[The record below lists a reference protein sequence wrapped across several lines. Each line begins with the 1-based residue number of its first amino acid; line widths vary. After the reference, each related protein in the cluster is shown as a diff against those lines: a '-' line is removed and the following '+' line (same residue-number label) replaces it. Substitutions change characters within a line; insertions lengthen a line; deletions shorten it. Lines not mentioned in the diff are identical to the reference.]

1 MPANQGPED
10 TRPDPDALLARI
22 TEDAGGTRRGRLKIF
37 LGMAAGVGKTCAMLR
52 AAHRLGE
59 KGIDVAVGIVETHG
73 RAETQALI
81 QGLEVLGRT
90 SVLYKDV
97 ALEEMD
103 LDGILARRPAVVL
116 VDELA
121 HTNVPGSRHPKRYQ
135 DVFELL
141 DAGVDVYTT
150 VNIQHLASRAPLVQA
165 FAGVQVHEVVPD
177 SVIDRADEIELI
189 DLTPGELLERLKQGK
204 VYPPGR
210 AELASRNFFL
220 PASLTALREM
230 ALRLTAERVDR
241 QLTDLHTRNGQPTGS
256 SLIRMIVGISGQE
269 SDKDLLRWARRVAY
283 NLEAHLIAVY
293 VKTRPSVDEAIVSE
307 NLRVARELGAEAV
320 MTADVS
326 VAEGLLRTARERNA
340 SVIAVGRSR
349 RIWFKRTIARQ
360 ILEADASIDVVIPGS
375 TKSARAKKK
384 RTWGGT
390 SRPDQYVGSLF
401 MVAVV
406 TLLNLLLVPVL
417 GYKGVS
423 YVYLLLI
430 LLLGFLWGR
439 GPVLFTAVL
448 SAVVW
453 DFLFIPPQYTF
464 YISKADDV
472 LLILLFLFTGL
483 TTGLLNAGLKRQA
496 QLVHIREQQTNALY
510 RMSSVIAVSTN
521 IDNLIRRASSQLE
534 HHFGCTAVILRS
546 DGKNPHLKGDPAH
559 ELSEKE
565 MGVARWAFDHR
576 QMAGA
581 LTDTLASAE
590 FLHVPLVVAKR
601 SVGVLCLKLPGKY
614 LSVDAENL
622 LNEFAQLIALGIERY
637 QDEQSARHTAVLE
650 ESQRLY
656 SALLDSVSH
665 ELRTPLTAI
674 YGSASALLEP
684 EIREDKNI
692 RDGIARAL
700 MGSSRRLNRLVEN
713 LLDVSRIEGGFEL
726 KLEYHDPADVVS
738 AAMTDVE
745 DRSGEFRFQL
755 NVMPDLKPFRM
766 DGGLIVTALSNL
778 ILNAIQHAPAGSE
791 ITISVE
797 ETEGRLRL
805 SIADHGP
812 GIPPEQIE
820 SIFERFYR
828 ARNTVPGGLGLGLYI
843 ARTFARAHGGDVR
856 AANRLGGGA
865 IVTMELPMGA
875 EQ

>member
-1 MPANQGPED
+1 MSAKQPED

-22 TEDAGGTRRGRLKIF
+22 TERAAGARRGRLKIF

-52 AAHRLGE
+52 AAHRLAE
-59 KGIDVAVGIVETHG
+59 TGIDVAVGIVETHG

-81 QGLEVLGRT
+81 QGLEVLDRT

-103 LDGILARRPAVVL
+103 LDAILSRRPAVVL

-141 DAGVDVYTT
+141 DSGIDVYTT

-210 AELASRNFFL
+210 AEVASRNFFL

-241 QLTDLHTRNGQPTGS
+241 QLTDLHVQNGKPTGS
-256 SLIRMIVGISGQE
+256 SMIRMIVGISGQE

-293 VKTRPSVDEAIVSE
+293 VKTRPILDESIVSE
-307 NLRVARELGAEAV
+307 NLRIARELGAEAV

-326 VAEGLLRTARERNA
+326 VADGLLRTARERNA
-340 SVIAVGRSR
+340 SVIAVGPSR
-349 RIWFKRTIARQ
+349 RIWFRRTIARQ
-360 ILEADASIDVVIPGS
+360 ILEADASIDVVIPGLK
-375 TKSARAKKK
+375 TTRARKK
-384 RTWGGT
+384 RTWGAT
-390 SRPDQYVGSLF
+390 SRPDQYVGSVF
-401 MVAVV
+401 MVGVV
-406 TLLNLLLVPVL
+406 TLLNFLIVPAL

-423 YVYLLLI
+423 YIYLLLI

-439 GPVLFTAVL
+439 GPVLFAAVI
-448 SAVVW
+448 SAVTW

-464 YISKADDV
+464 YISKPDDV
-472 LLILLFLFTGL
+472 LLIVLFLVTGL

-496 QLVHIREQQTNALY
+496 QLVHLREQQTNALY
-510 RMSSVIAVSTN
+510 RMSSVIGISTN
-521 IDNLIRRASSQLE
+521 IDNLIRRASSNVE
-534 HHFGCTAVILRS
+534 HHFGCTAVILRAE
-546 DGKNPHLKGDPAH
+546 GKNVQLKGDPGH

-581 LTDTLASAE
+581 LTDTLTSAE
-590 FLHVPLVVAKR
+590 FLHVPLMVGKR
-601 SVGVLCLKLPGKY
+601 SVGVLCLKLPGKF

-622 LNEFAQLIALGIERY
+622 INEFAQLIALGIERY

-674 YGSASALLEP
+674 YGSASALLQP
-684 EIREDKNI
+684 EIREDPGV
-692 RDGIARAL
+692 RESIARSL

-738 AAMTDVE
+738 AAMADVE

-755 NVMPDLKPFRM
+755 NVMPDMKPVKM
-766 DGGLIVTALSNL
+766 DGGLVVTALSNL
-778 ILNAIQHAPAGSE
+778 ILNSIQHAPPGSE

-797 ETEGRLRL
+797 ETQGRLRL
-805 SIADHGP
+805 SIADNGP
-812 GIPPEQIE
+812 GIPVDQIE
-820 SIFERFYR
+820 SIFERFFR
-828 ARNTVPGGLGLGLYI
+828 ARNTVPGGLGLGLHI
-843 ARTFARAHGGDVR
+843 ARTFARAHGGEVR
-856 AANRLGGGA
+856 AANRPGGGA
-865 IVTMELPMGA
+865 IVTMELPTGA
-875 EQ
+875 DP